1 VTTLMP
7 LENIL
12 RSEFFAAVGTFYRI
26 HHTVMGKHKP
36 SEARIT
42 TTIAMKP
49 IIFAVSF
56 FAGVT

>member
-1 VTTLMP
+1 MP

-49 IIFAVSF
+49 ILFAVSF